1 MCVLYRLAGPSNNN
15 MVERTGPG
23 RPAAHHPRWAD
34 VRLTNTWGSVVS
46 KSFTFLLIAAFAVT
60 ASACVPSHEI
70 VRHAHAGT
78 VVDATSDA
86 PIADAEVIAESWS
99 VRTPSGSRSK
109 RRNVFRITTDAAGR
123 FYVAEMKQLFFSV
136 PVPDMGPEF
145 HSRICVTKHGYAAT
159 LADPWSGGRHSARFY
174 ELPTVFRLTPV
185 RPSDTSRPMTVCP
198 FEADK

>member
-1 MCVLYRLAGPSNNN
+1 
-15 MVERTGPG
+15 
-23 RPAAHHPRWAD
+23 
-34 VRLTNTWGSVVS
+34 VRLTNAWGSVVLRS
-46 KSFTFLLIAAFAVT
+46 LTFLLIAAFAVT

-78 VVDATSDA
+78 VVDATSGA
-86 PIADAEVIAESWS
+86 PIDNAEVIVESWS

-109 RRNVFRITTDAAGR
+109 RRNVFRITTDAAGH

-136 PVPDMGPEF
+136 PLPDMGPEF

-159 LADPWSGGRHSARFY
+159 VADPWSGGRHSARFY